1 MTVSYWFAHLHHRSI
16 NASLSIE
23 WLRLAYEGQIYNA
36 FFEIILKT
44 VLEKQ

>member
-16 NASLSIE
+16 NASLSNE

-36 FFEIILKT
+36 FFEIVLKT